1 MKNDKIHYVL
11 YNFAN
16 DKKRML
22 KLKVKINQFGYF
34 KNNPVLK
41 NIEINIKEHDI
52 VAIVGKNGSGKTTLL
67 KIMDGLLKDFSG
79 EVLVD
84 GENVKSLTPRQIYS
98 KMGRSFSES

>member
-1 MKNDKIHYVL
+1 LNTSKI
-11 YNFAN
+11 
-16 DKKRML
+16 
-22 KLKVKINQFGYF
+22 
-34 KNNPVLK
+34 NPVLK
-41 NIEINIKEHDI
+41 NIEIDIKEHDI

-98 KMGRSFSES
+98 KMGLLFRILMSNFLPILYLMI